1 MTDVMENRSRSIFMG
16 GCDARLVF
24 PHIDVDSHL
33 RSGAH
38 RGSGFPKFFLVR
50 AMFGLL
56 LIILFL
62 YLIAMR
68 AELWA
73 LVRRLLDAC
82 AGKYGGSER

>member
-1 MTDVMENRSRSIFMG
+1 MLDWFS
-16 GCDARLVF
+16 
-24 PHIDVDSHL
+24 HILMSTVTYVPALIVAPDS
-33 RSGAH
+33 
-38 RGSGFPKFFLVR
+38 PKFFLVR